1 MAGETMVTVIGNLT
15 ADPELR
21 TIASGSNVANF
32 TIASTPRVFD
42 RRSGQWEDGQPLFM
56 RCSAWRELADHC
68 AQSLS
73 KGMRVIAR
81 GVLRQR
87 SYQANDGTNR
97 TVIELQVEDI
107 GPSLRYA
114 KAAVVRTTQSR
125 ASYGGSAG
133 AAQPSAPSDGWNPA
147 SPPDDDPWG
156 APPPSQSAAGF
167 GGDAD
172 QPEF

>member
-73 KGMRVIAR
+73 KGVFC
-81 GVLRQR
+81 Q
-87 SYQANDGTNR
+87 
-97 TVIELQVEDI
+97 
-107 GPSLRYA
+107 
-114 KAAVVRTTQSR
+114 AVVVHW
-125 ASYGGSAG
+125 
-133 AAQPSAPSDGWNPA
+133 GW
-147 SPPDDDPWG
+147 
-156 APPPSQSAAGF
+156 
-167 GGDAD
+167 
-172 QPEF
+172 